1 MGFFKRL
8 CLFVFGLAGLLALT
22 ALVLPWYGPWTV
34 EATALLGVD
43 EYYMA
48 VEALVLVTGLGC
60 LICLLRSIFKRN
72 RKVVIVSQRDGDQIT
87 VARDAISS
95 QATHVIEEDGAFKAK
110 RVSVWAK
117 KRGHVRVYARVQPQM
132 TVDTVRAGEELHDRL
147 VAGLVTV
154 CGDNVDSVDL
164 EFTNAAEYAPAAD
177 ASYAYDYDAT
187 ATEPVSPAATSE
199 PGAIESAAAPEPA
212 PTADAGEKNEAD
224 AAATGIE
231 AADGA
236 ATEACT
242 TDAPKTPA
250 TDADNDVADATA
262 GDDAETTSDEPTEDS
277 SAGPDGA
284 EPAREEGSEITV
296 PMGRYAGKGSEPTEE
311 E

>member
-8 CLFVFGLAGLLALT
+8 CLFVFGLGGLLALT

-48 VEALVLVTGLGC
+48 VEVLVLITALGC

-72 RKVVIVSQRDGDQIT
+72 RKVVIVSQQDGDQIT
-87 VARDAISS
+87 VSRDAISS
-95 QATHVIEEDGAFKAK
+95 QATHVIEEDGTFKAK
-110 RVSVWAK
+110 RVNVWAK

-132 TVDTVRAGEELHDRL
+132 TVDTVRAGEELHDKL
-147 VAGLVTV
+147 VAGLTTV

-164 EFTNAAEYAPAAD
+164 EFTNAAEYTPTSDASYTYDYDYSMPATPATTDATAPAA
-177 ASYAYDYDAT
+177 S
-187 ATEPVSPAATSE
+187 EPAA
-199 PGAIESAAAPEPA
+199 AEPA
-212 PTADAGEKNEAD
+212 PAATADAGEKDEGD
-224 AAATGIE
+224 AAETGTGA
-231 AADGA
+231 AADA
-236 ATEACT
+236 ATEA
-242 TDAPKTPA
+242 PA
-250 TDADNDVADATA
+250 TGADADATA
-262 GDDAETTSDEPTEDS
+262 GDDADAKPDEP
-277 SAGPDGA
+277 ADGA
-284 EPAREEGSEITV
+284 PAEKDEAATPEEGSEITV

>member
-8 CLFVFGLAGLLALT
+8 CLFVFGLGGLLALT

-34 EATALLGVD
+34 EATAFLGVD

-48 VEALVLVTGLGC
+48 VEVLVLITALGC

-87 VARDAISS
+87 VSRDAISS
-95 QATHVIEEDGAFKAK
+95 QATHVIEEDGTFKAK
-110 RVSVWAK
+110 RVNVWAK

-132 TVDTVRAGEELHDRL
+132 TVDTVRAGEELHDKL
-147 VAGLVTV
+147 VAGLTTV

-164 EFTNAAEYAPAAD
+164 EFTNAAEYTPTSDASYTYDYDYSMPATPAMTDATAPAA
-177 ASYAYDYDAT
+177 S
-187 ATEPVSPAATSE
+187 EPAA
-199 PGAIESAAAPEPA
+199 AEPA
-212 PTADAGEKNEAD
+212 PAATADAGEKSEGNTAATGTD
-224 AAATGIE
+224 AAAGAAAE
-231 AADGA
+231 APAAD
-236 ATEACT
+236 
-242 TDAPKTPA
+242 
-250 TDADNDVADATA
+250 TDADDTT
-262 GDDAETTSDEPTEDS
+262 GDDADAKPDEPADDAPAKEDE
-277 SAGPDGA
+277 AA
-284 EPAREEGSEITV
+284 ALEEGSEITV